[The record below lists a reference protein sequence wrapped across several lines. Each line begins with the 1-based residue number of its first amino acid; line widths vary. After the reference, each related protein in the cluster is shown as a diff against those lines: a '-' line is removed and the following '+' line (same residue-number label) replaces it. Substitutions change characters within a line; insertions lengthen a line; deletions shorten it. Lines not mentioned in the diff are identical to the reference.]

1 MKNNIVF
8 LPERATKGSSFQA
21 IENKLFLRTGC
32 SGKLEIASK
41 NKLGFLK
48 RKFVTKIVFSCQTRM
63 MLKLFKENIR
73 IAFGSIRTQL
83 LRTILTVL
91 IIAIGITAL
100 VSILTVVSALENTIS
115 SDFAS
120 MGANT
125 FNINQYENEVRNNGG
140 QERKIINPIISYPEA
155 VAFKNKYNYPFTET
169 SLSFKATS
177 VAEVKFGA
185 IKTDPENS
193 IVGVDEHFMTN
204 SGLETSAGRNFT
216 GFDIDNNA
224 YVCIVGSDFEK
235 GLLKD
240 VNPIDKVISIRGARF
255 RVIGVLKEKGST
267 FGNSQD
273 LRILIPI
280 QVARSLFTAPN
291 INYTMSIMV
300 SKKELLDQAIDNATS
315 TMRRVRKLSPIKDN
329 NFGVVRSD
337 DLINRILGITKY
349 LGLASWLI
357 GIITVLGSSI
367 ALMNIMIVSVTE
379 RTREIGVRKALGA
392 KKTTIAFQFFI
403 ETLLIG
409 QLGGLVGIIFGI
421 LIGFGIATA
430 MSFVF
435 VIPWGAIMAA
445 FITSFIVAIV
455 SGLYPAV
462 KAAKLDPIEA
472 LRYE

>member
-1 MKNNIVF
+1 
-8 LPERATKGSSFQA
+8 
-21 IENKLFLRTGC
+21 
-32 SGKLEIASK
+32 
-41 NKLGFLK
+41 
-48 RKFVTKIVFSCQTRM
+48 
-63 MLKLFKENIR
+63 MLNLFKENVK
-73 IAFGSIRTQL
+73 IAIGSVRTQL

-100 VSILTVVSALENTIS
+100 VGILTVVAALENTLS
-115 SDFAS
+115 ADFAS

-125 FNINQYENEVRNNGG
+125 FNINQYENTTRNRGNE
-140 QERKIINPIISYPEA
+140 EREIINPIISYPEA
-155 VAFKNKYNYPFTET
+155 VAFQDKFKYPFTET
-169 SLSFKATS
+169 SLSFTATS
-177 VAEVKFGA
+177 RAEVKYEA
-185 IKTDPENS
+185 NETDPE
-193 IVGVDEHFMTN
+193 ITVVGVDENFIPN
-204 SGLETSAGRNFT
+204 SGLETSLGRNFN
-216 GFDIDNNA
+216 GFDIDNNT
-224 YVCIVGSDFEK
+224 YMCVVGSDFEK

-240 VNPIDKVISIRGARF
+240 VNPINKIISIRGAKF
-255 RVIGVLKEKGST
+255 KVIGVLKEKGST

-273 LRILIPI
+273 LRVLIPI

-291 INYTMSIMV
+291 INYSLSVMV
-300 SKKELLDQAIDNATS
+300 NKKELLEQAIDNATS
-315 TMRRVRKLSPIKDN
+315 TMRRVRKLSPVKDN

-337 DLINRILGITKY
+337 DLINRILSITQY

-357 GIITVLGSSI
+357 GVITVLGSSI

-392 KKTTIAFQFFI
+392 KKSTIAFQFFI

-430 MSFVF
+430 MDFTF

-455 SGLYPAV
+455 SGLYPAI
-462 KAAKLDPIEA
+462 KAAVLDPIEA

>member
-1 MKNNIVF
+1 
-8 LPERATKGSSFQA
+8 
-21 IENKLFLRTGC
+21 
-32 SGKLEIASK
+32 
-41 NKLGFLK
+41 
-48 RKFVTKIVFSCQTRM
+48 
-63 MLKLFKENIR
+63 MLNLFKENVK
-73 IAFGSIRTQL
+73 IAIGSVRTQL

-100 VSILTVVSALENTIS
+100 VGILTVVAALENTIS
-115 SDFAS
+115 ADFAS

-125 FNINQYENEVRNNGG
+125 FNINQYENTTRRRGN
-140 QERKIINPIISYPEA
+140 QEREVINPIISYPEA
-155 VAFKNKYNYPFTET
+155 VAFQNKFKYPFTET
-169 SLSFKATS
+169 SLSFTATS
-177 VAEVKFGA
+177 RAEVKFGA
-185 IKTDPENS
+185 IKTDPEIS
-193 IVGVDEHFMTN
+193 VVGVDENFIPN
-204 SGLETSAGRNFT
+204 SGLETSSGRNFN
-216 GFDIDNNA
+216 GFDIDNTT
-224 YVCIVGSDFEK
+224 YTCVVGSDFEK
-235 GLLKD
+235 GLFKD
-240 VNPIDKVISIRGARF
+240 VNPINKIISIRGAKF
-255 RVIGVLKEKGST
+255 KVIGVLKEKGST

-273 LRILIPI
+273 LRVLIPI

-291 INYTMSIMV
+291 INYSLSVMV
-300 SKKELLDQAIDNATS
+300 NKKELLEQAIDNATS
-315 TMRRVRKLSPIKDN
+315 TMRRVRKLSPVKDN

-337 DLINRILGITKY
+337 DLINRILSITQY

-357 GIITVLGSSI
+357 GVITVLGSSI

-430 MSFVF
+430 MDFAF

-455 SGLYPAV
+455 SGLYPAI
-462 KAAKLDPIEA
+462 KAAVLDPIEA

>member
-1 MKNNIVF
+1 
-8 LPERATKGSSFQA
+8 
-21 IENKLFLRTGC
+21 
-32 SGKLEIASK
+32 
-41 NKLGFLK
+41 
-48 RKFVTKIVFSCQTRM
+48 M

-73 IAFGSIRTQL
+73 IALGSIRTQL

-100 VSILTVVSALENTIS
+100 VGILTVVSALENTLS

-125 FNINQYENEVRNNGG
+125 FNITRYENTTRKHGSD
-140 QERKIINPIISYPEA
+140 EREIINPIISYPEA
-155 VAFKNKYNYPFTET
+155 VAFKNKYNFPFTET
-169 SLSFKATS
+169 SLSFTATTT
-177 VAEVKFGA
+177 AEVKFEST
-185 IKTDPENS
+185 KTDPEIS
-193 IVGVDEHFMTN
+193 ILGVDEHFITN
-204 SGLETSAGRNFT
+204 SGLATSLGRNFT
-216 GFDIDNNA
+216 NFDINNNT
-224 YVCIVGSDFEK
+224 YVCIVGSDFQK

-240 VNPIDKVISIRGARF
+240 VNPIDKVIAIRGAKF
-255 RVIGVLKEKGST
+255 KVIGVLEEKGST

-273 LRILIPI
+273 LRVLIPI

-291 INYTMSIMV
+291 INYAVSVMV
-300 SKKELLDQAIDNATS
+300 AKKELIDQAIDNANS
-315 TMRRVRKLSPIKDN
+315 TMRRVRKLSPVKEN

-337 DLINRILGITKY
+337 DLINKILGITKY

-357 GIITVLGSSI
+357 GIITILGSSI

-392 KKTTIAFQFFI
+392 KKTTIAIQFFI

-409 QLGGLVGIIFGI
+409 QLGGLIGIIFGI

-430 MSFVF
+430 IDFVF
-435 VIPWGAIMAA
+435 VIPWTAIFAA

-455 SGLYPAV
+455 SGLYPAI

>member
-1 MKNNIVF
+1 
-8 LPERATKGSSFQA
+8 
-21 IENKLFLRTGC
+21 
-32 SGKLEIASK
+32 
-41 NKLGFLK
+41 
-48 RKFVTKIVFSCQTRM
+48 M
-63 MLKLFKENIR
+63 MLNLFKENVR
-73 IAFGSIRTQL
+73 IAFGSIRTQI
-83 LRTILTVL
+83 LRTSLTVL

-100 VSILTVVSALENTIS
+100 VGILTVVSALENTIS

-125 FNINQYENEVRNNGG
+125 FNVKQYENTAQRQGG
-140 QERKIINPIISYPEA
+140 DEREIINPIISYPEA
-155 VAFKNKYNYPFTET
+155 VDFKEKYDFPFTET
-169 SLSFKATS
+169 SLSFTATS
-177 VAEVKFGA
+177 TAEVKYEA
-185 IKTDPENS
+185 TKTDPE
-193 IVGVDEHFMTN
+193 IAVVGVDEYFMTN
-204 SGLETSAGRNFT
+204 SGLETSLGRNFT
-216 GFDIDNNA
+216 GFDIDNNN
-224 YVCIVGSDFEK
+224 YVCIVGSDFGK

-240 VNPIDKVISIRGARF
+240 INPIDKTISIRGARF
-255 RVIGVLKEKGST
+255 KVIGILKEKGST
-267 FGNSQD
+267 FGNKQD

-300 SKKELLDQAIDNATS
+300 SNSELLDQAIDHAVI
-315 TMRRVRKLSPIKDN
+315 TMRNVRKLSPVRDN

-392 KKTTIAFQFFI
+392 KRSTVAIQFFI

-409 QLGGLVGIIFGI
+409 QMGGIVGIILGI

-430 MSFVF
+430 LSFAF
-435 VIPWGAIMAA
+435 VIPWGAILAA
-445 FITSFIVAIV
+445 FFTSFMVAIV
-455 SGLYPAV
+455 SGLYPAIR
-462 KAAKLDPIEA
+462 AAYLDPIEA

>member
-1 MKNNIVF
+1 
-8 LPERATKGSSFQA
+8 
-21 IENKLFLRTGC
+21 
-32 SGKLEIASK
+32 
-41 NKLGFLK
+41 
-48 RKFVTKIVFSCQTRM
+48 M
-63 MLKLFKENIR
+63 MLNLFKENVR
-73 IAFGSIRTQL
+73 IAVGSIRTQL
-83 LRTILTVL
+83 LRTTLTVL

-100 VSILTVVSALENTIS
+100 VGILTVVSALENTIS

-125 FNINQYENEVRNNGG
+125 FNINQYENTSRRRGEDR
-140 QERKIINPIISYPEA
+140 EIINPIISYPEA
-155 VAFKNKYNYPFTET
+155 VAFKNKYKYPFTET
-169 SLSFKATS
+169 SLSFTATS
-177 VAEVKFGA
+177 AAEVKYEA
-185 IKTDPENS
+185 TKTDPE
-193 IVGVDEHFMTN
+193 ITVVGVDEHFITN
-204 SGLETSAGRNFT
+204 SGLETKLGRNFN
-216 GFDIDNNA
+216 GFDISNNT
-224 YVCIVGSDFEK
+224 YSCIVGSDFEK

-240 VNPIDKVISIRGARF
+240 VNPIDKIISIRGARF
-255 RVIGVLKEKGST
+255 KVIGMLKEKGST

-273 LRILIPI
+273 LRVLIPI

-315 TMRRVRKLSPIKDN
+315 TMRRVRKLSPLKDN

-357 GIITVLGSSI
+357 GIITILGSSI

-392 KKTTIAFQFFI
+392 KKSTVAFQFFI

-409 QLGGLVGIIFGI
+409 QLGGLMGIIFGI
-421 LIGFGIATA
+421 LIGYGIATA
-430 MSFVF
+430 MDFAF
-435 VIPWGAIMAA
+435 VIPWGAIFAA
-445 FITSFIVAIV
+445 FLTSFIVAII
-455 SGLYPAV
+455 SGLYPAI
-462 KAAKLDPIEA
+462 KASTLDPIEA